1 MTIKPRLSPPDMLQ
15 RRNLRRFPQHLF
27 DEFDCHTLMEQ
38 LLTPLARNLRAH
50 TAWFVVND
58 AQCYPLE
65 YFVWHSP
72 EVDQPTAMPFTA
84 LAQWMCKQHTPLL
97 VRDLREAYEILFML
111 ASETRVPENGSLLAL
126 PLRVEQTSLGMM
138 LFYHPQVDAFST
150 QILSVLQRQAE
161 RYAVLIKHALLRNV
175 QQTQVQL
182 LAVLHNFQEILNRS
196 LDLETLLS
204 LLLEQIE
211 RVVPFDTASLFFLEG
226 NQAVLRCWRGFEKW
240 AGVQGAASQHHV
252 VLPLEQSPTL
262 QRMTRTAQALIV
274 ADVRELPD
282 WLDTPYS
289 KHIRSW
295 LGTPITIQ
303 EQVVAFLMLDKA
315 EPNFY
320 TNASLELISALG
332 VHIALVLRNA
342 RLFGELSENLQRERR
357 LTEISRV
364 ISRALDLPT
373 ILKNVVRLAADLV
386 GANAGALGLIDFQN
400 EMIAFAYLHNF
411 PAGFAPLPE
420 ARHEGVSWEIVEKG
434 QSIRLEQYAQHPR
447 ALQAWIATGAKA
459 FLGVP
464 VFSGTV
470 RLGALG
476 LFSFNPEK
484 RFSSRDVV
492 LAEVVGR
499 QAGVAIQ
506 NAMLFEDI
514 QRRAEESETL
524 RQTATAVLSTL
535 RMDEAID
542 RILEQLARVVPYDS
556 ASVQMLYDGFSQI
569 VGGRGLPELL
579 PLINTRFSLD
589 ERNPATQVYAT
600 GEPYILDDAPAAYEI
615 FRQPPHDYIRSWMG
629 VPLIYRGQKI
639 GMITL
644 DSLHSGTF
652 KPHHAR
658 LVMVFAAQMS
668 IAIENARLFEAEHRR
683 AEELA
688 VLHRL
693 SQAIVEETTL
703 DSLLDRVIRMIGET
717 LYANNFGV
725 GLVDEAQGMV
735 HLRYADWHHHDQPRL
750 INLPIH
756 QGIIG
761 KVVQTGITHCVDDVT
776 QQPDYVELQPN
787 ILSELCVPLIA
798 DKRVIGV
805 INLESKVP
813 EAFNE
818 ADERLLDTFAGHL
831 ATAIEKLR
839 LFDEIQQMAITD
851 PLTGLFNRRQFFRLG
866 YIELE
871 RSHRYKR
878 DMALIM
884 LDIDHFKKFND
895 TYGHQIGDVVLQ
907 AVARQCRE
915 SMRAIDVTGRYGGEE
930 FSILMPETSQSGAMR
945 LAERLRQQVQEL
957 GVPTHSGILHV
968 TISIGVACLRVGS
981 GETLESLIARADK
994 ALYVSKQSGRNRVSM
1009 ADETDRKY
1017 ADR

>member
-1 MTIKPRLSPPDMLQ
+1 MTVLPRLRPFYLVQ
-15 RRNLRRFPQHLF
+15 RIKLKRLSHHVL
-27 DEFDCHTLMEQ
+27 EESDCRALMEQ

-65 YFVWHSP
+65 KFVWHSP
-72 EVDQPTAMPFTA
+72 EVDQPLALSVTA
-84 LAQWMCKQHTPLL
+84 LTQWMCKQTTPLL
-97 VRDLREAYEILFML
+97 VEDLRETYEVLSML
-111 ASETRVPENGSLLAL
+111 AGEISIPQSGTLLAL
-126 PLRVEQTSLGMM
+126 PLRAEQTSLGLI
-138 LFYHPQVDAFST
+138 LFYHPQTGTFSS
-150 QILSVLQRQAE
+150 QILPVLQQQAKL
-161 RYAVLIKHALLRNV
+161 YALLIERILLRTV
-175 QQTQVQL
+175 QQTQTHL
-182 LAVLHNFQEILNRS
+182 LAVLRAMQDILNRTLN
-196 LDLETLLS
+196 LDTLLH

-211 RVVPFDTASLFFLEG
+211 KVVPFDTASVFFVEG
-226 NQAVLRCWRGFEKW
+226 NQAILRSWRGFDRW
-240 AGVQGAASQHHV
+240 ANMPDAAPAQRV
-252 VLPLEQSPTL
+252 VLPLEKSPVL
-262 QRMTRTAQALIV
+262 QRMMRTAQALVV

-282 WLDTPYS
+282 WFDTPYS
-289 KHIRSW
+289 KHVRSW

-303 EQVVAFLMLDKA
+303 GRLVAFLTLEKA

-320 TNASLELISALG
+320 TNTSLELISALG
-332 VHIALVLRNA
+332 VHVALVLRNA

-386 GANAGALGLIDFQN
+386 GANAGALGLIDFEKEQ
-400 EMIAFAYLHNF
+400 ITFAHLHNF
-411 PAGFAPLPE
+411 PAGFAPPPE
-420 ARHEGVSWEIVEKG
+420 ARQDGVSWEIVEKG
-434 QSIRLEQYAQHPR
+434 QPIRMEQYAQHPR
-447 ALQAWIATGAKA
+447 ALDVWKATGVKA

-470 RLGALG
+470 RLGAMG

-484 RFSSRDVV
+484 RFNSRDVA

-506 NAMLFEDI
+506 NALLFEDI

-542 RILEQLARVVPYDS
+542 RILEQLVRVVPYDS
-556 ASVQMLYDGFSQI
+556 ASVQLLSDGVSQI

-579 PLINTRFSLD
+579 PLSNTRFPLN
-589 ERNPATQVYAT
+589 ENNPATQVYAT
-600 GEPYILDDAPAAYEI
+600 GEPYILEDAPAAYEI

-644 DSLHSGTF
+644 DSLHPGTF
-652 KPHHAR
+652 KPYHAR

-683 AEELA
+683 AEELS

-725 GLVDEAQGMV
+725 GLVDEAQGVV

-750 INLPIH
+750 INIPIQ

-761 KVVQTGITHCVDDVT
+761 KVVQTAIAHRVGDVT
-776 QQPDYVELQPN
+776 QRPDYVELQPN
-787 ILSELCVPLIA
+787 ISSELCVPLIA
-798 DKRVIGV
+798 NKRVMGV
-805 INLESKVP
+805 INLESSVP
-813 EAFNE
+813 EAFSE

-871 RSHRYKR
+871 RSHRYAR
-878 DMALIM
+878 EMALIM

-895 TYGHQIGDVVLQ
+895 TYGHQIGDMVLQ

-915 SMRAIDVTGRYGGEE
+915 SMRAIDIIGRYGGEE
-930 FSILMPETSQSGAMR
+930 FSILMPETSQSGALR

-957 GVPTHSGILHV
+957 GVPTRAGVLRV
-968 TISIGVACLRVGS
+968 NISVGVACLTLGTE
-981 GETLESLIARADK
+981 ETLETLIERADK
-994 ALYVSKQSGRNRVSM
+994 ALYVSKQTGRNRVSL
-1009 ADETDRKY
+1009 AE
-1017 ADR
+1017 

>member
-1 MTIKPRLSPPDMLQ
+1 
-15 RRNLRRFPQHLF
+15 
-27 DEFDCHTLMEQ
+27 MEQ
-38 LLTPLARNLRAH
+38 ILTPLARSLRAH
-50 TAWFVVND
+50 TAWFVLND
-58 AQCYPLE
+58 TQCYPLE
-65 YFVWHSP
+65 NFVWHSP
-72 EVDQPTAMPFTA
+72 EVEQPMMLPFMA
-84 LAQWMCKQHTPLL
+84 LAQWMCKQQEPLL
-97 VRDLREAYEILFML
+97 VEDLREAYEILFML
-111 ASETRVPENGSLLAL
+111 ASESSVPENGTLLAL
-126 PLRVEQTSLGMM
+126 PLRSGQASLGMM
-138 LFYHPQVDAFST
+138 LFYHPQIGAFHT
-150 QILSVLQRQAE
+150 KILPVLQRQAKQ
-161 RYAVLIKHALLRNV
+161 YAVLVERLLLREV
-175 QQTQVQL
+175 QQTQSRL
-182 LAVLHNFQEILNRS
+182 LTALHAMQDILNRT
-196 LDLETLLS
+196 LDLETLLN

-226 NQAVLRCWRGFEKW
+226 QQAVLRCWRGFDRW
-240 AGVQGAASQHHV
+240 AGVEGNPGEHRV
-252 VLPLEQSPTL
+252 VLPIEKSPTL
-262 QRMTRTAQALIV
+262 QRMVRTAQALVV
-274 ADVRELPD
+274 ADVRDLPD
-282 WLDTPYS
+282 WLDTPFS
-289 KHIRSW
+289 KHIRAW
-295 LGTPITIQ
+295 LGTPISIQ
-303 EQVVAFLMLDKA
+303 GQVVAFLMLDKA

-320 TNASLELISALG
+320 TNTSLELISALG

-386 GANAGALGLIDFQN
+386 GANAGALGLIDFEN
-400 EMIAFAYLHNF
+400 EQITFAHLHNF
-411 PAGFAPLPE
+411 PAGFTPPSE

-434 QSIRLEQYAQHPR
+434 QPIRMEQYAQHPR
-447 ALQAWIATGAKA
+447 ALEIWKATGVKA

-464 VFSGTV
+464 VFSGTM

-476 LFSFNPEK
+476 LFSFSPEK
-484 RFSSRDVV
+484 RFNSRDVA

-506 NAMLFEDI
+506 NALLFEDT

-524 RQTATAVLSTL
+524 RQAATAVLSTL

-542 RILEQLARVVPYDS
+542 RILEQLVRVVPYDS
-556 ASVQMLYDGFSQI
+556 ASVQLLREGVSQI

-579 PLINTRFSLD
+579 SLTNTRFPLD
-589 ERNPATQVYAT
+589 DSNPATQVYAT
-600 GEPYILDDAPAAYEI
+600 GEPYILEDAPAAYEI
-615 FRQPPHDYIRSWMG
+615 FSQPPHDYIRAWMG
-629 VPLIYRGQKI
+629 VPLIYRGQII
-639 GMITL
+639 GMISL
-644 DSLHSGTF
+644 DSLHPGTF
-652 KPHHAR
+652 KPYHAR

-683 AEELA
+683 AEELS

-693 SQAIVEETTL
+693 SQAVVEETTL

-725 GLVDEAQGMV
+725 GLVDEAQGVV
-735 HLRYADWHHHDQPRL
+735 HLRYADWNHHDQPRL
-750 INLPIH
+750 INIPIQ

-761 KVVQTGITHCVDDVT
+761 KVVQTATAYRINDVT
-776 QQPDYVELQPN
+776 QHPDYVELQPN
-787 ILSELCVPLIA
+787 ILSELCIPLIA
-798 DKRVIGV
+798 NKRVIGV
-805 INLESKVP
+805 INLESSVP
-813 EAFNE
+813 EAFSE

-871 RSHRYKR
+871 RSHRYAR
-878 DMALIM
+878 EMAMMM

-915 SMRAIDVTGRYGGEE
+915 SMRAIDIIGRYGGEE
-930 FSILMPETSQSGAMR
+930 FSILMPETSQSGALR
-945 LAERLRQQVQEL
+945 LAERLRQQVQDL
-957 GVPTHSGILHV
+957 GVPTRSGILRV
-968 TISIGVACLRVGS
+968 TISVGVACLNLGS
-981 GETLESLIARADK
+981 EEMLENLIERADK
-994 ALYVSKQSGRNRVSM
+994 ALYVSKQTGRNRVSL
-1009 ADETDRKY
+1009 AE
-1017 ADR
+1017 